1 MLQKNYQKYNI
12 LMVYSLDIL
21 TSYVIDLHAT
31 ELLPKLKA
39 MYDTG
44 CVNQMQCGKFEIVE
58 RDISDLSITP
68 YIDYAKLNIYKQFA
82 YLKSHFGKP

>member
-1 MLQKNYQKYNI
+1 
-12 LMVYSLDIL
+12 MVYSLDIL

-68 YIDYAKLNIYKQFA
+68 YIDYAKLNIHKQFA

>member
-1 MLQKNYQKYNI
+1 
-12 LMVYSLDIL
+12 
-21 TSYVIDLHAT
+21 
-31 ELLPKLKA
+31 